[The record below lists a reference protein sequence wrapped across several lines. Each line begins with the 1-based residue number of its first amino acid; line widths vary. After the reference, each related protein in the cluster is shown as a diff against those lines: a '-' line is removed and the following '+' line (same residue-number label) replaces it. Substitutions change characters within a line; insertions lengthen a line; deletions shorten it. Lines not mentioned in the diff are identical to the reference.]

1 MSNENLYLYILMRS
15 DLPSLSTGR
24 AAAQASHASNAF
36 IHKFGDNADVKL
48 WQAQT
53 PQGFGTAIVLSANL
67 FDITETLDE
76 CINSGLEFHDTVI
89 DPDYVVPISSELVRF
104 LNIEDKRIKVEPSAT
119 DPDKAFIHRSEIT
132 CAYVF
137 GDKERL
143 APILSRFPLYS

>member
-1 MSNENLYLYILMRS
+1 MRS

-36 IHKFGDNADVKL
+36 IHTFGDKDDVKL

-67 FDITETLDE
+67 YDIVETLDE
-76 CINSGLEFHDTVI
+76 CKNSGFEVYDTVV
-89 DPDYVVPISSELVRF
+89 DPDYVVPISSELVKF
-104 LNIEDKRIKVEPSAT
+104 LDPEDKRITVELSAT
-119 DPDKAFIHRSEIT
+119 DPNKSFVHRSENT

-137 GDKERL
+137 GDKEKL
-143 APILSRFPLYS
+143 APILSGFPLYS